1 MPKATKQIDKTDPE
15 YLEKRKKNN
24 EAIKR
29 SREKAKAKA
38 EVTKRSIE
46 FFTSE
51 NKRIE
56 DKITVQKEESEFLK
70 QIFQSKVSSF
80 PEAEDALKLIAG
92 E

>member
-80 PEAEDALKLIAG
+80 PEAEDALKLIGG

>member
-80 PEAEDALKLIAG
+80 PEAEDALKLVQ
-92 E
+92 

>member
-1 MPKATKQIDKTDPE
+1 MNRRRTNEA
-15 YLEKRKKNN
+15 RKKNN